1 MPDLE
6 GLTPVEREV
15 ESALAGLRPQDAG
28 VSRENVLYL
37 AGRAA
42 GYAQARR
49 QARTWQAAAAVL
61 ALTSGL
67 SLAWHG
73 LAPAPAPPNAVVI
86 AHPQPHVNAVP
97 AAAVSA
103 PAPAPDVLLANN
115 PGPIARIWLFH
126 PPPGSYLDLRD
137 RVLARGLDAL
147 PKPPASKP
155 QRQPTLQELLA
166 TSM

>member
-1 MPDLE
+1 MQDFE

-15 ESALAGLRPQDAG
+15 ESALARLHPQDAA

-42 GYAQARR
+42 GYAQALR

-61 ALTSGL
+61 ALTTGL

-73 LAPAPAPPNAVVI
+73 LAPTPAPPNWVAA
-86 AHPQPHVNAVP
+86 AHPQPRVKTIP
-97 AAAVSA
+97 TAAVSA
-103 PAPAPDVLLANN
+103 PAPAPDVILANN
-115 PGPIARIWLFH
+115 PGPFARIWLFR

-155 QRQPTLQELLA
+155 QRQPTLQDLLA
-166 TSM
+166 TPM